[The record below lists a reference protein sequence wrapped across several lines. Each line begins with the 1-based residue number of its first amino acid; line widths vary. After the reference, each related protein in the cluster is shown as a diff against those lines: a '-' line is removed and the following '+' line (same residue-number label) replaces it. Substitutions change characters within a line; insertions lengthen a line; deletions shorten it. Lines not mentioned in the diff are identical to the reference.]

1 MRTLNSNTEC
11 STGRCSRVWPG
22 MRITSCQV
30 KTLIAFAALAYL
42 MLQELG
48 VF

>member
-1 MRTLNSNTEC
+1 MRFRDANAEC
-11 STGRCSRVWPG
+11 STGRCSPVRPG
-22 MRITSCQV
+22 MRITWCQV
-30 KTLIAFAALAYL
+30 KTLIAFVALAYL